1 MSVIVANFFLK
12 TEDLRQERGDPLDEF
27 VRRFVDFFFNCF
39 EKKLGRERIST
50 RSSVSSLVFFF
61 SLDTKEEELIL
72 KVHVKKTFLFV
83 TEAEEK

>member
-1 MSVIVANFFLK
+1 
-12 TEDLRQERGDPLDEF
+12 LDEF
-27 VRRFVDFFFNCF
+27 VRRFIDFFSIILK
-39 EKKLGRERIST
+39 KKLGRERIST
-50 RSSVSSLVFFF
+50 RSSVSSQVFSF